1 MTTLGTIL
9 VLIVGTLGSE
19 DLTCVTAGQLV
30 ARGEMAWAVAVAG
43 CFIGIYVG
51 DLGLWL
57 FGRLLGRRVLRIRW
71 LARKLSHA
79 KLDQFGDWFDRNAAG
94 AILASRFLP
103 GTRVPLYVAAGTL
116 GQSGGRFALWT
127 FLAAA
132 FWTPAVVLLA
142 ALFGDRFTRGGGWI
156 AMATAVISTFVL
168 LRTITLLFTE
178 IGRAKLV
185 ARVSL
190 LWRWE
195 FWPVVVFYPPVALW
209 VAWLSL
215 RHRSFATI
223 TAANPGIPHG
233 GFVGESKFQIL
244 SKLKSPHVIT
254 TALIDAVGPDARLA
268 QFDGAMERHALR
280 YPLILK
286 PDVGQRGAGVRLIRD
301 REAASQYLASF
312 DGGVIVQPYYPG
324 PFEAGVFY
332 FRLPGEARGRIFSI
346 TEKQFSHVTGDG
358 VSTLR
363 QLIWRHPRYRMQA
376 ATFLERHGRELDR
389 VFRKDEMFPLALAGN
404 HCQGTLFRD
413 GAHLL
418 TPQLERTID
427 RVARTFDGFYF
438 GRFDVRYRDV
448 ERFQAGEDF
457 TIIELNGI
465 TSESTNVYDPSRSLL
480 WAYRMLFRQ
489 WSILF
494 QIGSMNRR
502 AGHRPS
508 RLAELIRDVVVYY
521 RSPRPAVLSD

>member
-1 MTTLGTIL
+1 M
-9 VLIVGTLGSE
+9 
-19 DLTCVTAGQLV
+19 
-30 ARGEMAWAVAVAG
+30 
-43 CFIGIYVG
+43 G

-57 FGRLLGRRVLRIRW
+57 LGRVLGRRMMTISWVARRLP
-71 LARKLSHA
+71 LAR
-79 KLDQFGDWFDRNAAG
+79 LDHFRDWLDRDAAG
-94 AILASRFLP
+94 AIVASRFLP
-103 GTRVPLYVAAGTL
+103 GTRLPLYVAAGTL
-116 GQSGGRFALWT
+116 GRSGARFALWT
-127 FLAAA
+127 LVAAA
-132 FWTPAVVLLA
+132 MWTPTVVLLA
-142 ALFGDRFTRGGGWI
+142 ALFGERFTRGGGWI
-156 AMATAVISTFVL
+156 TLTTAVISTFIL
-168 LRTITLLFTE
+168 LRALTLLFTE
-178 IGRAKLV
+178 IGRARLI

-195 FWPVVVFYPPVALW
+195 FWPMVVFYPPVALW

-223 TAANPGIPHG
+223 TAANPGISHG

-244 SKLKSPHVIT
+244 SNLRSEHVIT
-254 TALIDAVGPDARLA
+254 SVRLDETNAQARAA
-268 QFDGAMERHALR
+268 QFDAAVVQRALR
-280 YPLILK
+280 FPLILK
-286 PDVGQRGAGVRLIRD
+286 PDVGQRGAGVKLVRD
-301 REAASQYLASF
+301 RDEVTRYLELSGAP
-312 DGGVIVQPYYPG
+312 VIVQPYHPG

-332 FRLPGEARGRIFSI
+332 YRIPGEARGHIFSI
-346 TEKQFSHVTGDG
+346 TDKQFPRVTGDG
-358 VSTLR
+358 ASSLR

-376 ATFLERHGRELDR
+376 ATFLARHELDLDR
-389 VFRKDEMFPLALAGN
+389 ILEDDEEFRLAVAGN

-418 TPQLERTID
+418 TPQLEHAID
-427 RVARTFDGFYF
+427 RVARTFDRFHF
-438 GRFDVRYRDV
+438 GRFDVRYQDV
-448 ERFQAGEDF
+448 DRLRSGEDF

-508 RLAELIRDVVVYY
+508 RLADLIRDVVAYY
-521 RSPRPAVLSD
+521 GSPRPAALSD

>member
-1 MTTLGTIL
+1 MMVLGTIL
-9 VLIVGTLGSE
+9 VLILGTLGSE
-19 DLTCVTAGQLV
+19 DLTCVTAGQLA
-30 ARGEMAWAVAVAG
+30 ARGEIRWTVAVAG
-43 CFIGIYVG
+43 CFIGIYLG

-57 FGRLLGRRVLRIRW
+57 LGRILGRRVLTVRW
-71 LARKLSHA
+71 VARNLPLTR
-79 KLDQFGDWFDRNAAG
+79 LDQLGDWFDRNAAG

-116 GQSGGRFALWT
+116 GHSGGRFARWT
-127 FLAAA
+127 LVAAA
-132 FWTPAVVLLA
+132 IWTPAVVLLA

-156 AMATAVISTFVL
+156 TLAVAVIATFIL
-168 LRTITLLFTE
+168 LRTLTLLLTE
-178 IGRAKLV
+178 IGRARLI

-195 FWPVVVFYPPVALW
+195 FWPMVVFYPPVALW

-244 SKLKSPHVIT
+244 SSLKSEHVIT
-254 TALIDAVGPDARLA
+254 TVLIDGVDAYPRLA
-268 QFDGAMERHALR
+268 QLDEAVDRHELT
-280 YPLILK
+280 YPLVLK
-286 PDVGQRGAGVRLIRD
+286 PDVGQRGAGVKLVRS
-301 REAASQYLASF
+301 REEASRYLASTRS
-312 DGGVIVQPYYPG
+312 GVIAQPYHGG
-324 PFEAGVFY
+324 PFEAGIFY
-332 FRLPGEARGRIFSI
+332 FRIPGHGRGRIFSI
-346 TEKQFSHVTGDG
+346 TDKHFARVTGNG

-363 QLIWRHPRYRMQA
+363 ELIWRDPRYRMQA
-376 ATFLERHGRELDR
+376 ATFLKRHEHELDR
-389 VFRKDEMFPLALAGN
+389 VLALGEAFRLVVAGN

-418 TPQLERTID
+418 TPRLERAID
-427 RVARTFDGFYF
+427 RVARTFDGFHF
-438 GRFDVRYRDV
+438 GRFDVRYADV
-448 ERFQAGEDF
+448 DRFRAGEDF

-465 TSESTNVYDPSRSLL
+465 TSESTNIYDPSRSLPG
-480 WAYRMLFRQ
+480 AYRMLFRQ

-494 QIGSMNRR
+494 QIGSMNCR

-508 RLAELIRDVVVYY
+508 RLRELVRDVVAYY
-521 RSPRPAVLSD
+521 RAPRPAALSD